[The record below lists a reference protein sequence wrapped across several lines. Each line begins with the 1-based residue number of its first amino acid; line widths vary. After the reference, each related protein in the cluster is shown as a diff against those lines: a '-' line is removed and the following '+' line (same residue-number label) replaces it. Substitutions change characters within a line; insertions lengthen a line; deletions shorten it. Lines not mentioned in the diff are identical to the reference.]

1 MEVIS
6 KQQSQFH
13 SNLLKNSLS
22 QRTHIN
28 SRASKLQNKKL
39 KIQSLAKISNITMK
53 KMMQE
58 MLRGPLQLTAISICL
73 HLLVTWIFQ
82 EPKLLLL
89 YSSNKLLSL
98 YSNKVRVLQDF
109 RLLMISSLLTANLLQ
124 QQPRSKIL
132 KISWILIL
140 RWYLLLSN
148 NKIN

>member
-140 RWYLLLSN
+140 R
-148 NKIN
+148 

>member
-6 KQQSQFH
+6 KQRSQFH

-140 RWYLLLSN
+140 R
-148 NKIN
+148 

>member
-6 KQQSQFH
+6 KQQSKFH

-109 RLLMISSLLTANLLQ
+109 RLLMISSLSTANLLQ

-140 RWYLLLSN
+140 R
-148 NKIN
+148 